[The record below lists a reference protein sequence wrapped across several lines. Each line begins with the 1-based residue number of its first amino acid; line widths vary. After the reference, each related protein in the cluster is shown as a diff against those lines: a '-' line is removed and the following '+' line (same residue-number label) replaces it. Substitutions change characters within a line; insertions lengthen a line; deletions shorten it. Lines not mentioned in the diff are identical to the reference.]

1 MARRPRL
8 LDLFCGA
15 GGAAVGYPRAG
26 FDVVGVDTDGRQ
38 LEVYP
43 FDCVNGDAL
52 NPPVDLSQFDAIH
65 ASPPCQRYS
74 TATTGTG
81 DPLSHPD
88 LVEPVR
94 QLLADSGLPTIME
107 NVPGAPMRPDVMLCG
122 SSFGLRVQRHR
133 VFECGRWFAWGAP
146 PCRHANQLQSGPV
159 VTVTGWA
166 EPNVRHRPGRSRPT
180 SIKYTDVNHAR
191 EVMGMPWAT
200 RHGCVEAIPPA
211 YTEWLGEQ
219 LFEHVTVCCGA

>member
-1 MARRPRL
+1 MARKPRL

-15 GGAAVGYPRAG
+15 GGAAVGYHRAG
-26 FDVVGVDTDGRQ
+26 FDVVGVDLDDRQ

-43 FDCVNGDAL
+43 FDCVKGDAL

-74 TATTGTG
+74 PATATTG
-81 DPLSHPD
+81 DPSSHPD

-94 QLLADSGLPTIME
+94 QLLAASGLPTIME
-107 NVPGAPMRPDVMLCG
+107 NVPVAPMRRDVTLCG
-122 SSFGLRVQRHR
+122 SSFGLRVRRHR
-133 VFECGRWFAWGAP
+133 AFECGRWFAWGAP
-146 PCRHANQLQSGPV
+146 PCRHAHQRKAGPV
-159 VTVTGWA
+159 VDVTGNA
-166 EPNVRHRPGRSRPT
+166 GGRNQKLRDGFP
-180 SIKYTDVNHAR
+180 IKYMDEAHAR

-219 LFEHVTVCCGA
+219 LLEHVTVGCGA